1 MNAPCEAT
9 VLQRQFLQQLEV
21 HVIPDANGENADLA
35 SGGLLSVVENLEG
48 VGLPNSGFPIR
59 QEDDEG
65 HGAVSNVIVSHVVVE
80 QPDAPLQGPIDVCA
94 CGTKTGQL
102 KLVLVSLTWL
112 HIHGCGLLTTVQESA
127 GVTCGEGRKKPP
139 GIWGDSRLHGL
150 SRNLATVC

>member
-9 VLQRQFLQQLEV
+9 VLQRQFLQQFEV
-21 HVIPDANGENADLA
+21 HVIPDTNGENADLA
-35 SGGLLSVVENLEG
+35 SGGLLGVVENLEG
-48 VGLPNSGFPIR
+48 VSLPNSGFPIR

-94 CGTKTGQL
+94 CGTKTRQL
-102 KLVLVSLTWL
+102 KLVSVSLAWL
-112 HIHGCGLLTTVQESA
+112 HIHGCGLLTAVRELA
-127 GVTCGEGRKKPP
+127 GVACGERRKKPP
-139 GIWGDSRLHGL
+139 GIWGDSKSLGL